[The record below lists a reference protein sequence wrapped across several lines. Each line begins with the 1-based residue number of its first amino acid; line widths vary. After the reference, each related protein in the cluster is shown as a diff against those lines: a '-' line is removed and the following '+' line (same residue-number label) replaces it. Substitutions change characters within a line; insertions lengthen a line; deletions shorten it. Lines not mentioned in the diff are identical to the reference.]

1 MKGCQQKHCFLCL
14 KQFFSVLIS
23 VSFIILLTGINVWSD
38 VPISGEALPGFEGFD
53 KVMVKL
59 IDKYDFPGASLAVA
73 FKGKLVLVRGYGY
86 SKKSL
91 LKKTP
96 VNPNDRFRFASLSK
110 PITATAV
117 MLLVEEGKLSL
128 DNHII
133 QLLQDIGP
141 QKVSDSRVNQ
151 ITVRYLLEHRGGF
164 DRNISGDPMFLPQP
178 PCPGNIK
185 SFLGGE
191 LDFTP
196 GEKHVYSN
204 IGYCILGRIIEKM
217 TNKTYEDFIKERV
230 LGPVGAK
237 GVEVGASLKTK
248 PEEVTYYAPPRIS
261 QEKEAS
267 PYGGFNLEAM
277 DSHGGLIG
285 SAIDYIHF
293 LTSIDGQRKPAIL
306 QPNTFK
312 DMLAVP
318 DESALKDKPVYYAK
332 GFRVRKIAGGGINF
346 WHDGSLS
353 GTLAIAVREWSGYS
367 WVALFN
373 SRPDDWRKVLLDI
386 DRALWEGLRPIK
398 EIPSGDLFDK
408 Y

>member
-1 MKGCQQKHCFLCL
+1 MRRFQQKHRFLYL
-14 KQFFSVLIS
+14 KHFSSVLIS
-23 VSFIILLTGINVWSD
+23 VSLIIFLSGINVWSD
-38 VPISGEALPGFEGFD
+38 VPISGEALPGLEGFD

-73 FKGKLVLVRGYGY
+73 FKGKLVLARGYGY

-91 LKKTP
+91 VKKTP

-128 DNHII
+128 DDHII
-133 QLLQDIGP
+133 QLLQELGP
-141 QKVSDSRVNQ
+141 QKLSDSRVNQ
-151 ITVRYLLEHRGGF
+151 ITVRHLLEHRGGF
-164 DRNISGDPMFLPQP
+164 DRDVSGDPMFLPQP

-185 SFLGGE
+185 SFLGGK

-196 GEKHVYSN
+196 GEKYAYSN
-204 IGYCILGRIIEKM
+204 IGYCILGRLVERM
-217 TNKTYEDFIKERV
+217 TNKSYENFIKERV
-230 LGPVGAK
+230 LEPVGAK
-237 GVEVGASLKTK
+237 SIEVGASLKTK
-248 PEEVTYYAPPRIS
+248 PDEVTYYTPSHIS

-285 SAIDYIHF
+285 CASDYIRF
-293 LTSIDGQRKPAIL
+293 LTSIDGQRKPALL

-312 DMLAVP
+312 EMLVVP
-318 DESALKDKPVYYAK
+318 NDPTLKEKAVYYAK
-332 GFRVRKIAGGGINF
+332 GFWVRKLAGGGVNF
-346 WHDGSLS
+346 WHFGSLS
-353 GTLAIAVREWSGYS
+353 GTLTIAVRTWSGYS

-373 SRPDDWRKVLLDI
+373 TRPDDHGKVQLDV
-386 DRALWEGLRPIK
+386 DRSLWEGIRPVK